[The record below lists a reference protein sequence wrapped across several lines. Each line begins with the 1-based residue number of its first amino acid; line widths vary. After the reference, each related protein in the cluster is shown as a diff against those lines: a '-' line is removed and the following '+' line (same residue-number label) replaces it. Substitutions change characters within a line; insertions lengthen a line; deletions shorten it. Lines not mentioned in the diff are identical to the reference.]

1 MSTHSIISD
10 LLGGCRLLAVQL
22 WPSLASPL
30 VLQVQAVSCYEASLA
45 LTFYLIELPHATAWL
60 LLSTSSLFDTN

>member
-10 LLGGCRLLAVQL
+10 LLGGCLLL